1 MLRQNKTRFRCQF
14 MLATIALM
22 ALAINVGCDSKGGN
36 AAGNG
41 GETGGR
47 KFVTVGTAPAGG
59 AFAPV
64 GNAIANVVEANKGEL
79 NWNVSPQG
87 TKGTQEN
94 IRKLDAGEIEFGM
107 ANAAISYFANK
118 GEDGWEKPYEI
129 RAVATLAPN
138 VGIFVTTKN
147 SGIKTIADLKGK
159 RVVVGPSGAGF
170 EYFLRPLL
178 EAHGVSYDDFDD
190 LPGNYFAAGDM
201 IADGKADAAFMGGA
215 TPIPAVTQLCS
226 TQDVEFIKFDADAP
240 EKLKKYPF
248 YFTLPVK
255 AGAYSDLDEDLVGI
269 NVGNMHLITHAN
281 VDEDLV
287 YNLTK
292 ILYENRAE
300 VAEQHPAGKA
310 LNPKNVILNT
320 GIPFHPGAIKF
331 YKEAGIWPAETTE

>member
-1 MLRQNKTRFRCQF
+1 MLRRNETRFSGQF
-14 MLATIALM
+14 LLATIALIV
-22 ALAINVGCDSKGGN
+22 LAVNVGCDSEGGT
-36 AAGNG
+36 AGNG
-41 GETGGR
+41 VAASGAR
-47 KFVTVGTAPAGG
+47 QFVTIGTAPAGG

-64 GNAIANVVEANKGEL
+64 GNAIANVVEANKGDL
-79 NWNVSPQG
+79 NWMVAPQG

-118 GEDGWEKPYEI
+118 GEGGWDKPYEI

-159 RVVVGPSGAGF
+159 RVVVGPAGAGF
-170 EYFLRPLL
+170 EYFLGPLL

-190 LPGNYFAAGDM
+190 LPGNYFTAGDM

-215 TPIPAVTQLCS
+215 IPIPAVTQLCS
-226 TQDVEFIKFDADAP
+226 TQDVEFIKFDPDAP
-240 EKLKKYPF
+240 DKLKEYPF
-248 YFTLPVK
+248 YFTVPVK
-255 AGAYSDLDEDLVGI
+255 ADAYSDLNEDLTGI

-281 VDEDLV
+281 VDEDVV
-287 YNLTK
+287 YKLTK
-292 ILYENRAE
+292 ILYENRAQ
-300 VAEQHPAGKA
+300 VAEKHPAGKA
-310 LNPKNVILNT
+310 LNPKNAIRNS

-331 YKEAGIWPAETTE
+331 YKEAGIWPAETRE